1 MAQVAGLFRLTFD
14 NSALALDRV
23 QGEPAFLI
31 LAVKPDNLIR
41 MKLQDL
47 VTELPVSHLEA
58 VG

>member
-31 LAVKPDNLIR
+31 LAVRPDNLIR
-41 MKLQDL
+41 MKPQNL
-47 VTELPVSHLEA
+47 VTEPPVKYLEA